1 MILSTPRPG
10 GYDLL
15 ARHPRLSQVMQA
27 LTQLPQW
34 DAVLD
39 EFGVTNDRLIEF
51 YAQYANKSQWGED
64 SSGNP
69 ILVGRGKDG

>member
-1 MILSTPRPG
+1 
-10 GYDLL
+10 
-15 ARHPRLSQVMQA
+15 MQA
-27 LTQLPQW
+27 LMQLPQW

-64 SSGNP
+64 SSGNA
-69 ILVGRGKDG
+69 ILVGRGKDA